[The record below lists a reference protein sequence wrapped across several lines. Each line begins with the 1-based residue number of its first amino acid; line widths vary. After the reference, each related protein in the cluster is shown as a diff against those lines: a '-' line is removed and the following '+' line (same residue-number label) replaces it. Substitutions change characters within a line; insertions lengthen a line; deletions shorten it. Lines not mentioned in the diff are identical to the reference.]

1 MLCFFPLVSR
11 AEMSLSIS
19 ANTNFYEYIQMHFLH
34 IVVETVLNSRQR
46 TFLDLVDRFFL
57 QRESDRFYFV
67 NGTLALPSIGL
78 RWSYNIH
85 ISDTSINQQRKHR
98 PTFNCCPKTDFWQIE
113 SLDLRQWVGV
123 VCYRAKKVIPPL
135 HVTLVRLIELS
146 LLKNRA
152 DTWFLISSDILVS
165 MDANWKESGKGELTS
180 GNTPIEVS
188 FASKVP
194 FLQYF
199 QFTFKNQVC
208 APKTSSLVQ
217 DSCTSQ
223 ANEQIVHLR
232 SSTFISTK
240 YTMKVR
246 KWLLLLLLASPAV
259 NMHSGTSP
267 FSLFKSSILSKTRRI
282 TSAVRLVSWQTWS
295 AAQ

>member
-34 IVVETVLNSRQR
+34 IVVETVLNSRQQ

-57 QRESDRFYFV
+57 QRESDRFSFV

-78 RWSYNIH
+78 RWSCNIH

-98 PTFNCCPKTDFWQIE
+98 PMFNCCRKTDFWQIE

-152 DTWFLISSDILVS
+152 DTSFLISSDILVS

-180 GNTPIEVS
+180 GIQTHQLKFLLHQKYLFFNIFNLPLKIKFVHP
-188 FASKVP
+188 KLHLWCRIPVP
-194 FLQYF
+194 
-199 QFTFKNQVC
+199 
-208 APKTSSLVQ
+208 
-217 DSCTSQ
+217 
-223 ANEQIVHLR
+223 
-232 SSTFISTK
+232 
-240 YTMKVR
+240 VR
-246 KWLLLLLLASPAV
+246 PTNK
-259 NMHSGTSP
+259 
-267 FSLFKSSILSKTRRI
+267 
-282 TSAVRLVSWQTWS
+282 
-295 AAQ
+295 

>member
-19 ANTNFYEYIQMHFLH
+19 ANTNFYECIQMQFLH
-34 IVVETVLNSRQR
+34 IVVETVLHSRQ
-46 TFLDLVDRFFL
+46 V
-57 QRESDRFYFV
+57 
-67 NGTLALPSIGL
+67 
-78 RWSYNIH
+78 
-85 ISDTSINQQRKHR
+85 
-98 PTFNCCPKTDFWQIE
+98 E
-113 SLDLRQWVGV
+113 SLDLRQWVRV
-123 VCYRAKKVIPPL
+123 VCYRAKKVIPTL

-152 DTWFLISSDILVS
+152 DIWFLISSDILVS
-165 MDANWKESGKGELTS
+165 MGANWKESGKGELTS

-217 DSCTSQ
+217 DACTYQSGQ
-223 ANEQIVHLR
+223 RTNSSPKIKHLHFHQVYNHWKLG
-232 SSTFISTK
+232 SDCF
-240 YTMKVR
+240 
-246 KWLLLLLLASPAV
+246 
-259 NMHSGTSP
+259 
-267 FSLFKSSILSKTRRI
+267 FF
-282 TSAVRLVSWQTWS
+282 RLHRQL
-295 AAQ
+295 

>member
-1 MLCFFPLVSR
+1 M
-11 AEMSLSIS
+11 
-19 ANTNFYEYIQMHFLH
+19 QFLH
-34 IVVETVLNSRQR
+34 IIVETVLNS
-46 TFLDLVDRFFL
+46 
-57 QRESDRFYFV
+57 
-67 NGTLALPSIGL
+67 
-78 RWSYNIH
+78 
-85 ISDTSINQQRKHR
+85 
-98 PTFNCCPKTDFWQIE
+98 WQLE

-199 QFTFKNQVC
+199 QLTFQNYKSLCIQNFICGAGFLYQSGQRTNSSPKIKHLHFHQVH
-208 APKTSSLVQ
+208 
-217 DSCTSQ
+217 
-223 ANEQIVHLR
+223 NE
-232 SSTFISTK
+232 S
-240 YTMKVR
+240 
-246 KWLLLLLLASPAV
+246 
-259 NMHSGTSP
+259 
-267 FSLFKSSILSKTRRI
+267 
-282 TSAVRLVSWQTWS
+282 
-295 AAQ
+295 

>member
-1 MLCFFPLVSR
+1 MLCFLSLVSR

-19 ANTNFYEYIQMHFLH
+19 ANTNFYECIQMQFLH
-34 IVVETVLNSRQR
+34 IVVETVLHS
-46 TFLDLVDRFFL
+46 
-57 QRESDRFYFV
+57 
-67 NGTLALPSIGL
+67 
-78 RWSYNIH
+78 
-85 ISDTSINQQRKHR
+85 QQL
-98 PTFNCCPKTDFWQIE
+98 E
-113 SLDLRQWVGV
+113 SLDLRQWVRV
-123 VCYRAKKVIPPL
+123 VCYRAKKVIPTL
-135 HVTLVRLIELS
+135 HVTLVRLIALS

-199 QFTFKNQVC
+199 QFTFTNQVC
-208 APKTSSLVQ
+208 APKTLSLVQ

-240 YTMKVR
+240 YTMKAR
-246 KWLLLLLLASPAV
+246 KWLLLLSLASPAV
-259 NMHSGTSP
+259 NMNSGTSP
-267 FSLFKSSILSKTRRI
+267 FVLFKSSILSKTCRI

-295 AAQ
+295 AVQ